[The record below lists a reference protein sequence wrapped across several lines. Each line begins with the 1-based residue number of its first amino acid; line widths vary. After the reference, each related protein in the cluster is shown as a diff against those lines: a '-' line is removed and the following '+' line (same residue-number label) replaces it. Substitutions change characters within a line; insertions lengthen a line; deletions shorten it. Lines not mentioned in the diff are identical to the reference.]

1 MTKNSLLL
9 LIDGSSYLY
18 RAFHAMHD
26 ADLKNARGEP
36 TGAVYGVINMVRK
49 LLEEVSPQY
58 VAVVFDAKG
67 KTFRDDLFAA
77 YKAQRPS
84 MPDDLSEQIAPLHAI
99 IHALGLPLLMVD
111 DVEADDVIATLAV
124 QATAEGIPTLIAS
137 SDKDLAQLVD
147 GHVTLVNTMSNQRL
161 DRAGVIAKF
170 GVPPERIID
179 YLALVGDT
187 SDNVPGVPKAGPV
200 TAVKWLTQY
209 GTLDNLVAH
218 ADEVGGKVGESLRAS
233 LAQLPLARALLTL
246 KQDVPL
252 PHGPRDLVRR
262 APDVAALREWY
273 ARLEFKTWLERLTP
287 AKNDAPPPVA
297 APTPAPPSIFLQA
310 AVLLE
315 SAALVHDWLGAL
327 ASGVPLALA
336 VETTGTD
343 YMQATLT
350 GLALHAGTETAY
362 VPHALLEALRPTLE
376 DARIPKLGHDLKFS
390 MNVLARHGIALAG
403 LRFDVMLESY
413 VLNSVA
419 THHDLPALAGH
430 YLSETMTPPDAAACV
445 QMSVRLHATL
455 APQLQRTGGVQK
467 LYDDIELP
475 LVPVLSRIE
484 RTGVRVDA
492 ALLHKQSAELGAR
505 LGELEQAA
513 HASAGQPF
521 NLGSPLQIQDIL
533 YGKLNL
539 PVLKKTPKGQ
549 PSTAEDVLQELALDY
564 PLPRLILEHRALSKL
579 KSTYTDRLPEQIDP
593 ATGRVHTS
601 YHQAVTATGR
611 LSSSDPN
618 LQNIPIRTEE
628 GRRIRQAFVAPPGYK
643 ILAADYSQIELR
655 IMAHLSGDAGLLRA
669 FTGAQDIHKI
679 TAAEVMGIPLEQV
692 SAEQRRAAKA
702 INFGL
707 IYGMSAFGLARQLGV
722 DRAAAQEY
730 IERYFARYPG
740 VKTFMDTTRAQAH
753 TDGFVETLFGRRLY
767 LPEINARNMNR
778 RQYAE
783 RTAINAPMQGSA
795 ADIIKL
801 AMLRI
806 DAWLAAGGTDAR
818 MVMQVHDELVFEV
831 AEGVVDT
838 AAETI
843 RTHMTE
849 VMRLSVP
856 LVVDVGTGA
865 NWDEAH

>member
-18 RAFHAMHD
+18 RAFHA
-26 ADLKNARGEP
+26 LPPLNNSRGEP
-36 TGAVYGVINMVRK
+36 TGAVYGVINMIRK
-49 LLEEVSPQY
+49 LLDEVDPQY

-84 MPDDLSEQIAPLHAI
+84 MPDDLSVQIAPLHAI

-124 QATAEGIPTLIAS
+124 QATAQGIPTLIAS

-209 GTLDNLVAH
+209 GSLDNLVAH
-218 ADEVGGKVGESLRAS
+218 ADEIGGKVGESLRAS

-246 KQDVPL
+246 KQDVAL
-252 PHGPRDLVRR
+252 PVGPRDLAQR
-262 APDVAALREWY
+262 APDVASLSEWY
-273 ARLEFKTWLERLTP
+273 ARLEFKTWLERLPP
-287 AKNDAPPPVA
+287 AGHSPLAPSPSPLAPRHLENA
-297 APTPAPPSIFLQA
+297 AQ
-310 AVLLE
+310 VR
-315 SAALVHDWLGAL
+315 DWLSAL
-327 ASGVPLALA
+327 APDAPLALA
-336 VETTGTD
+336 VETTGAD
-343 YMQATLT
+343 YMQAELT
-350 GLALHAGTETAY
+350 GLALHAEPAPGLNGGAETVH
-362 VPHALLEALRPTLE
+362 VPRALLEELRPALE

-419 THHDLPALAGH
+419 TRHDLPALAEH
-430 YLSETMTPPDAAACV
+430 YLSETVPPPDAAASV
-445 QMSVRLHATL
+445 QVSERLHAAL
-455 APQLQRTGGVQK
+455 APQLQRTGRLQK
-467 LYDDIELP
+467 LYDEIELP
-475 LVPVLSRIE
+475 LVSVLSRIE
-484 RTGVRVDA
+484 RTGVCVDA

-505 LGELEQAA
+505 LGEIEQAA

-521 NLGSPLQIQDIL
+521 NLGSPLQIQEIL
-533 YGKLNL
+533 YGKLHL

-679 TAAEVMGIPLEQV
+679 TAAEVMGIPLQQV

-707 IYGMSAFGLARQLGV
+707 IYGMSSFGLARQLGV

-730 IERYFARYPG
+730 IDLYFARYPG
-740 VKTFMDTTRAQAH
+740 VKAFMDTTRAQAH

-806 DAWLAAGGTDAR
+806 DTWLAAGGIDAR

-831 AEGVVDT
+831 AE
-838 AAETI
+838 
-843 RTHMTE
+843 
-849 VMRLSVP
+849 
-856 LVVDVGTGA
+856 
-865 NWDEAH
+865 